1 MEVGAYDGFS
11 VLWAPPEQQDV
22 TSPASP
28 LQDVWAL
35 AATTW
40 TFVTGRSPFEDPI
53 GDNSAASIANRVQ
66 RGRMRGLGRADAPPE
81 LERVLR
87 AAMTIDPAE
96 RTQSA
101 MEFGRGLQ
109 RVQEELGQPRT
120 EMEVKEK
127 RSKASLTVATDQKTR
142 LRGAPVID
150 PDATRLRSASYSFE
164 GGAGS
169 GGVEAVADSWKIER
183 SAAADEVSARR
194 VVEGSSVAKKNISP
208 LVGVLLAL
216 VAAVIAAGLVV
227 GMLRGQGSFTRISP
241 DPEARSTSAAP
252 GDALGVAPPKVSNL
266 VGEYSD
272 GTVTWTWTA
281 PEGPAP
287 EDIVYAYEG
296 SGAAGKSRGRVD
308 STSVTVDGASGENCI
323 EITTV
328 SRSSG
333 RMSDPVRVCVEVP

>member
-1 MEVGAYDGFS
+1 MN
-11 VLWAPPEQQDV
+11 
-22 TSPASP
+22 SPASP

-66 RGRMRGLGRADAPPE
+66 RGRMRGLGRADAPAE

-96 RTQSA
+96 RTPSA
-101 MEFGRGLQ
+101 MEFGQGLQ
-109 RVQEELGQPRT
+109 RVQKELGLPRT
-120 EMEVKEK
+120 EMEIKEK
-127 RSKASLTVATDQKTR
+127 RSKASAPTAGDQKTR

-150 PDATRLRSASYSFE
+150 PDKTRLRSNSYSFE

-183 SAAADEVSARR
+183 SADADEVSARR
-194 VVEGSSVAKKNISP
+194 VVEDPSAAKKGMSP
-208 LVGVLLAL
+208 VAGVLLAL
-216 VAAVIAAGLVV
+216 LAAVIAAGLIV

-241 DPEARSTSAAP
+241 APETTSASSAP
-252 GDALGVAPPKVSNL
+252 GDALGAAPPQVSGL
-266 VGEYSD
+266 SGQYSD
-272 GTVTWTWTA
+272 GMVTWTWTA
-281 PEGPAP
+281 PDGPAP
-287 EDIVYAYEG
+287 QDILYAYEG
-296 SGAAGKSRGRVD
+296 SGAAGTSRGRVE
-308 STSVTVDGASGENCI
+308 STSVTVDGASGQNCI

-333 RMSDPVRVCVEVP
+333 RMSDPVQACVEAP